1 MVRLCFGE
9 DSGMSSPTLRQIF
22 RYRFDNFMARGGSSI
37 FLSLTLVFLGLL
49 TLFAV
54 IRLILVFTLGDVG
67 DDVYGTAESN
77 LQYGGGWLNNIYVV
91 FLQMT
96 DPGNMNHDM
105 LSSAAYKVPAI
116 FAGMSGVIMLSALI
130 AFITT
135 ALDQKIA
142 ELKKGHSKVIAEDH
156 TLILGWNER
165 VVEVIREL
173 VIANESEDDPCIV
186 ILASKDKEE
195 MDDFLKVNMPDTQ
208 NTRIVTRSGTVS
220 SLVNLEIV
228 SVEESKS
235 VIVLANCNQGASER
249 EKLISDTMAIKTV
262 LAVMAARSSD
272 DVDLNV
278 VAEVFD
284 DRNRDV
290 IEKIAPEH
298 VSTIDTNEILAKILV
313 QTSRSAG
320 LSVVYNEILSFDG
333 CEMYFHHDEWGQSTF
348 GEMAFRWPDAI
359 PMCLRHADG
368 SLAIN
373 PPPDTPVQ
381 PGDDVLI
388 LAEDDSTIDYQSAPV
403 AKPRELPLVDRR
415 RTLEIE
421 RELIIGWTPKVP
433 IIVAEYADYVKDG
446 SEIDIMLREPD
457 ETVRGEIERID
468 AELEGVR
475 IRLLDGDPL
484 TTAGLL
490 AAEPFKYDNI
500 IILSQSDAEGEDER
514 VDSETIVILLLLRR
528 IFEDHQ
534 EEVGDI
540 KLITEVL
547 DSDNQVLVA
556 STGVQDFVI
565 SNRMVSMVLAQMS
578 EDADIKRVY
587 DDLFQED
594 GSEIYLK
601 PASLYLDNLPIE
613 MTYADAIA
621 LTQKREEIC
630 LGVKIKADE
639 HDMDKNFGVKL
650 IPEKNTSYTIG
661 PEDCFVVVAE
671 NET

>member
-1 MVRLCFGE
+1 
-9 DSGMSSPTLRQIF
+9 
-22 RYRFDNFMARGGSSI
+22 MARGGSSI
-37 FLSLTLVFLGLL
+37 FLSLTFVFLGLL
-49 TLFAV
+49 ALFATV
-54 IRLILVFTLGDVG
+54 RLIIMFAMGNAEVG
-67 DDVYGTAESN
+67 AGGESP

-105 LSSAAYKVPAI
+105 LSNPVYKIPAI
-116 FAGMSGVIMLSALI
+116 FAGMTGVIMLSALI

-142 ELKKGHSKVIAEDH
+142 ELKKGHSKVIEEGH
-156 TLILGWNER
+156 TLLLGWNER
-165 VVEVIREL
+165 VIEVIREL
-173 VIANESEDDPCIV
+173 VIANESEDNPCIA
-186 ILASKDKEE
+186 ILADKDKEE
-195 MDDFLKVNMPDTQ
+195 MDDFLKLNMPDTQ
-208 NTRIVTRSGTVS
+208 NTRVVTRSGTVS

-235 VIVLANCNQGASER
+235 VIVLASCNQGSSDK
-249 EKLISDTMAIKTV
+249 EKLVSDTMAIKTV
-262 LAVMAARSSD
+262 LAVMAARSHD
-272 DVDLNV
+272 GVELNV

-284 DRNRDV
+284 DRNREV
-290 IEKIAPEH
+290 IEKIAPDH

-313 QTSRSAG
+313 QTSRSVG

-333 CEMYFHHDEWGQSTF
+333 CEMYFHNDNWGDITF
-348 GEMAFRWPDAI
+348 GELQFRWPDGI
-359 PMCLRHADG
+359 VMGLRHEDG
-368 SLAIN
+368 TLAIN
-373 PPPDTPVQ
+373 PAIDTQLQ

-388 LAEDDSTIDYQSAPV
+388 LAEDDSTIDYASAPV
-403 AKPRELPLVDRR
+403 ATPNEMQLVDGRR
-415 RTLEIE
+415 NLELE

-433 IIVAEYADYVKDG
+433 IILNEYADYVKEG

-457 ETVRGEIERID
+457 DSVRGEVERID
-468 AELEGVR
+468 EELEGVS
-475 IRLLDGDPL
+475 IQLLDGDPL
-484 TTAGLL
+484 TTEGLL
-490 AAEPFKYDNI
+490 ETEPFKYDNI
-500 IILSQSDAEGEDER
+500 IILSQSGEEGQDER
-514 VDSETIVILLLLRR
+514 IDSETIVILLLLRR
-528 IFEDHQ
+528 IFDEQQH
-534 EEVGDI
+534 EAGKT

-601 PASLYLDNLPIE
+601 PASLYLENLPVE

-630 LGVKIKADE
+630 LGVKLKADE
-639 HDMDKNFGVKL
+639 QDMDKNFGVKL
-650 IPEKNTSYTIG
+650 IPEKNTRYTIG

-671 NET
+671 DET

>member
-1 MVRLCFGE
+1 MP
-9 DSGMSSPTLRQIF
+9 SPSLRQIF

-37 FLSLTLVFLGLL
+37 FLSLTVVFLGLL

-54 IRLILVFTLGDVG
+54 IRLIIVFTMGDITDPAG
-67 DDVYGTAESN
+67 EPGSD
-77 LQYGGGWLNNIYVV
+77 LQYGGGLINNIYVV

-105 LSSAAYKVPAI
+105 LSSTAYKVPAI

-142 ELKKGHSKVIAEDH
+142 ELKKGHSKVIEEDH

-186 ILASKDKEE
+186 ILANKDKEE
-195 MDDFLKVNMPDTQ
+195 MDDFLKINMPDTQ

-272 DVDLNV
+272 DVELNV

-313 QTSRSAG
+313 QTSRSVG

-333 CEMYFHHDEWGQSTF
+333 CEMYFHHDDWGEITF
-348 GEMAFRWPDAI
+348 AEMAYRWPDGI
-359 PMCLRHADG
+359 PMGLRHADG
-368 SLAIN
+368 ALVIN
-373 PPPDTPVQ
+373 PPPQTQVQ

-388 LAEDDSTIDYQSAPV
+388 LAEDDSTIDYQDAPV
-403 AKPRELPLVDRR
+403 ASARELTLVDRR
-415 RTLEIE
+415 RALEIE

-433 IIVAEYADYVKDG
+433 IIVAEYADYVKEG

-457 ETVRGEIERID
+457 ESVRGEIESID

-484 TTAGLL
+484 TTDGLL

-500 IILSQSDAEGEDER
+500 IILSQSGAEGEDER
-514 VDSETIVILLLLRR
+514 IDSETIVILLLLRR
-528 IFEDHQ
+528 IFDDHQ
-534 EEVGDI
+534 HEVGNI

-556 STGVQDFVI
+556 SAGVQDFVI

-601 PASLYLDNLPIE
+601 PASLYLDNLPVE

-639 HDMDKNFGVKL
+639 QDMRKNFGVKL
-650 IPEKNTSYTIG
+650 IPEKNTTYTIG

-671 NET
+671 DET

>member
-1 MVRLCFGE
+1 MP
-9 DSGMSSPTLRQIF
+9 SPTFREMF

-37 FLSLTLVFLGLL
+37 FISLTLVFLGLL

-54 IRLILVFTLGDVG
+54 IRLVLMFTMGDAG
-67 DDVYGTAESN
+67 DPADGANSD
-77 LQYGGGWLNNIYVV
+77 LQYGGGLLNNIYVV

-105 LSSAAYKVPAI
+105 LSASIYKVPAI

-142 ELKKGHSKVIAEDH
+142 ELKKGHSKVIEEDH

-165 VVEVIREL
+165 VIEIIREL
-173 VIANESEDDPCIV
+173 VIANESEENPCVV
-186 ILASKDKEE
+186 ILSGKDKEE

-228 SVEESKS
+228 SVEESRS
-235 VIVLANCNQGASER
+235 VIVLANCNQGASEKD
-249 EKLISDTMAIKTV
+249 KLNSDTMAIKTV
-262 LAVMAARSSD
+262 LAVMAARSND
-272 DVDLNV
+272 DVELNV

-284 DRNRDV
+284 DRNREV
-290 IEKIAPEH
+290 IEKISPEH

-313 QTSRSAG
+313 QTSRSVG

-333 CEMYFHHDEWGQSTF
+333 CEMYFHHDDWGEVTF
-348 GEMAFRWPDAI
+348 AEMAFRWPDGI
-359 PMCLRHADG
+359 PMGLRHRDG
-368 SLAIN
+368 TLSIN
-373 PPPDTPVQ
+373 PPPATPVQ
-381 PGDDVLI
+381 PDDDVLI
-388 LAEDDSTIDYQSAPV
+388 LAEDDSTIEYRDTPV
-403 AKPRELPLVDRR
+403 AAPRDLPLADRR

-433 IIVAEYADYVKDG
+433 IILAEYADYVKDG

-457 ETVRGEIERID
+457 DSVRGEIDRING
-468 AELEGVR
+468 ELEGVE
-475 IRLLDGDPL
+475 IRLVDGDPL
-484 TTAGLL
+484 TTEGLL
-490 AAEPFKYDNI
+490 ATEPFKYDNI
-500 IILSQSDAEGEDER
+500 IILSQSGEEGDDER

-528 IFEDHQ
+528 IFEDRKH
-534 EEVGDI
+534 EVGAT

-587 DDLFQED
+587 DDLFEED

-601 PASLYLDNLPIE
+601 SASLYLDNLPIE

-621 LTQKREEIC
+621 LAQKREDIC
-630 LGVKIKADE
+630 LGLKIKADE
-639 HDMDKNFGVKL
+639 HDMEKNFGVKL
-650 IPEKNTSYTIG
+650 IPEKNTRYKIG
-661 PEDCFVVVAE
+661 PEDCFVVLAE
-671 NET
+671 DET